1 MNCCTSQKAVATTEV
16 EAPKSSTAGR
26 ISTDSSMS
34 SSTDSNTSVSEK
46 AVFDAA
52 FKELAEELATKGS
65 IDAGKVSKTIAEMN
79 AVHKTITKYFPK
91 AMPAKEVLEKVKP
104 VLTKYGFTD
113 DNTLYAQSVCP
124 DEINHQEG
132 DTPEL
137 FATYL
142 GEVFHMGGLA
152 GIPFTG
158 KTGFGAFSHHVPDGG
173 HCFVLMAP
181 HIGLSE
187 SGKLGSYTRIGQS
200 HDGSCCGAVVGALG
214 HCLAGKTVPDMS
226 DPASADDL
234 QMGFI
239 INQIKAHQ
247 KEIEEAGKD
256 GDNAMQAKASLVTHD
271 FARDMLNKVVSTN
284 FGDVNSLL
292 VLFTGIQINM
302 PNPFDGYFQPISM
315 EIRDKKGKTIDIFA
329 ECFGK

>member
-1 MNCCTSQKAVATTEV
+1 MSCCK
-16 EAPKSSTAGR
+16 
-26 ISTDSSMS
+26 
-34 SSTDSNTSVSEK
+34 NTSAINTTQASAKPTTTPKNMTSTSVTEQ
-46 AVFDAA
+46 AVFEAA

-65 IDAGKVSKTIAEMN
+65 IDSDTVSKTLVEKN
-79 AVHKTITKYFPK
+79 EVHETITKYFPK
-91 AMPAKEVLEKVKP
+91 AMPAKEILEKVKP
-104 VLTKYGFTD
+104 VLAKYGFTD

-187 SGKLGSYTRIGQS
+187 SGKLGSYTRVGQS

-214 HCLAGKTVPDMS
+214 HCLGGKPVPDMS

-234 QMGFI
+234 QMGYI

-247 KEIEEAGKD
+247 KEIEDAGKD
-256 GDNAMQAKASLVTHD
+256 GDDNAMQAKASRVTHD

-284 FGDVNSLL
+284 FGDANSLL

-302 PNPFDGYFQPISM
+302 PQPFDGYFQPISM
-315 EIRDKKGKTIDIFA
+315 EIRNKKGKTIDIFA

>member
-1 MNCCTSQKAVATTEV
+1 MSCCK
-16 EAPKSSTAGR
+16 
-26 ISTDSSMS
+26 
-34 SSTDSNTSVSEK
+34 NTSAINTTQASAKPTTTPKNMTSTSVTEQ
-46 AVFDAA
+46 AVFEAA

-65 IDAGKVSKTIAEMN
+65 IDSDTVSKTLVEKN
-79 AVHKTITKYFPK
+79 EVHETITKYFPK
-91 AMPAKEVLEKVKP
+91 AMSAKEILEKVKP
-104 VLTKYGFTD
+104 VLAKYGFTD

-187 SGKLGSYTRIGQS
+187 SGKLGSYTRVGQS

-214 HCLAGKTVPDMS
+214 HCLGGKPVPDMS

-234 QMGFI
+234 QMGYI

-247 KEIEEAGKD
+247 KEIEDAGKD
-256 GDNAMQAKASLVTHD
+256 GDDNAMQAKASRVTHD

-284 FGDVNSLL
+284 FGDANSLL

-315 EIRDKKGKTIDIFA
+315 EIRNKKGKTIDIFA